1 MYIYNEV
8 SGNTIQGS
16 LDFRFNYYLFDHG
29 ITMYF
34 DVTSINLLL
43 NKYSK
48 FEYRYLLVKKTCQCQ
63 LDLLKRVIHVIER
76 TTDVYEITLIGKL
89 VSEDK

>member
-16 LDFRFNYYLFDHG
+16 LE
-29 ITMYF
+29 
-34 DVTSINLLL
+34 
-43 NKYSK
+43 

-89 VSEDK
+89 VSKDK